1 MTPTSRY
8 TLRDLPPPAKLVVSA
23 FLISVGIGYLWA
35 MAQIHFKH
43 ASPGNPMPTTT
54 DLVARFSGVPW
65 PTVPKPDPA
74 EEEAKKD
81 AADKALGGVG
91 VQVPGVKVKTILNTR
106 CTVCH
111 SKDGEK
117 DDIPLTNHDE
127 LAKYLK
133 PTPDYPKGHLYQ
145 VLTGDPKS
153 WNRKSMVRAFKDK
166 APDWDDMPEEQRKAV
181 LVPREAER
189 QALIAWVE
197 AGGPKAQYEGDAFP
211 LPAHFDTKDLPADLQ
226 VPAAPL
232 APAVANGGKKAA
244 DPWKEAKQKQLSV
257 DSLTQS
263 THAHLLSFAML
274 WTLTGIIFAFTSY
287 SCFVRSVLAPV
298 VLVAQVLDVGC
309 WWLARL
315 PDVGPYFALAIMATG
330 AVVGMGLGAQI
341 TLSLWNM
348 WGGRGRAVLLLLFL
362 LGAGAFGL
370 VFVKVIGP
378 QLEAEKALVAGNN
391 G

>member
-43 ASPGNPMPTTT
+43 ASPGNPMPTNA

-65 PTVPKPDPA
+65 PLVPKPDPA
-74 EEEAKKD
+74 EEEAKKA
-81 AADKALGGVG
+81 AADKAQVAVG
-91 VQVPGVKVKTILNTR
+91 VQVPAVKVKTIIKTR
-106 CTVCH
+106 CVVCH
-111 SKDGEK
+111 GPDGDESDK
-117 DDIPLTNHDE
+117 PLTNHDE
-127 LAKYLK
+127 VSNYMK
-133 PTPDYPKGHLYQ
+133 PTTDFPKGQLHQ
-145 VLTGDPKS
+145 VLTGDPKL
-153 WNRKSMVRAFKDK
+153 WNRKSMVKAFTEKVEGWKDMSDEEKK
-166 APDWDDMPEEQRKAV
+166 AARPQ
-181 LVPREAER
+181 REAER
-189 QALIAWVE
+189 LAVVAWVE
-197 AGGPKAQYEGDAFP
+197 AGAPKAPYEADAFP
-211 LPAHFDTKDLPADLQ
+211 LTSDIKDLAPELRTTAPPLN
-226 VPAAPL
+226 PAAVN
-232 APAVANGGKKAA
+232 AEKKPV
-244 DPWKEAKQKQLSV
+244 DPWKAAKQKQMSV

-274 WTLTGIIFAFTSY
+274 WALTGMVFAFTSY

-348 WGGRGRAVLLLLFL
+348 WGGRGRAVLFLLFL

-378 QLEAEKALVAGNN
+378 QLEAEKALAAGNN